1 MRVYFLPSSEA
12 SVLLSLLKIIQVL
25 QEQQPGGLLGIVKL
39 GCATGFFPKNVI
51 NISKS
56 LFEHGHLISTAWSLG
71 SGRRTLAKQLLD
83 AEVIY
88 PLQISCNED
97 ITAMYSKIQWC
108 LMMPPIFAAER
119 AWHGIDPRGAVCGYT

>member
-56 LFEHGHLISTAWSLG
+56 LFEHGHLISAALSQG
-71 SGRRTLAKQLLD
+71 SRASRSCETSCSTPKKHPSASNLL
-83 AEVIY
+83 
-88 PLQISCNED
+88 
-97 ITAMYSKIQWC
+97 
-108 LMMPPIFAAER
+108 
-119 AWHGIDPRGAVCGYT
+119 